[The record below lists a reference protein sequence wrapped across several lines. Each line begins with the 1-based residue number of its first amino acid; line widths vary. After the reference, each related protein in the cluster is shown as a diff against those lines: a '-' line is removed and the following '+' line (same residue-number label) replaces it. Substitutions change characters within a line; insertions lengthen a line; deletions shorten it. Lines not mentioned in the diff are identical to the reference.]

1 MLAARGYLHW
11 DVFYW
16 FSGIGGRL
24 LLKIPPTVSFVSFSN
39 QRNARLC
46 LILHVICGVLRVAGC
61 QDFCCAFIFHCFVPI
76 HLLWSHCSSDASVV
90 MVWAQWER
98 WNCMGSASQP
108 WNERAGIWGNELR
121 RARRT
126 VTAKSGSS
134 PKQFSHSVVYICQ
147 TQTDKAG
154 AGISWQAK
162 KAELVKTI
170 YDLFLSF
177 CWVSMCDPVQR
188 GGHPRSSS
196 HILTLSRQKELEEVL
211 FWLPRKPQW
220 IWFWGCRKE

>member
-1 MLAARGYLHW
+1 MCAVWSWGVKYTLVARGYLHW

-46 LILHVICGVLRVAGC
+46 LILHVICGVLRIAGC

-98 WNCMGSASQP
+98 WNCTGSASQP
-108 WNERAGIWGNELR
+108 WNVRQQWEKPWKHCRRCWQQSKAKQGIF
-121 RARRT
+121 T
-126 VTAKSGSS
+126 VFPKCDMFTFSS
-134 PKQFSHSVVYICQ
+134 QSVYIQ
-147 TQTDKAG
+147 
-154 AGISWQAK
+154 I
-162 KAELVKTI
+162 
-170 YDLFLSF
+170 LSCF
-177 CWVSMCDPVQR
+177 I
-188 GGHPRSSS
+188 
-196 HILTLSRQKELEEVL
+196 IL
-211 FWLPRKPQW
+211 
-220 IWFWGCRKE
+220 I